1 MAIDRSAAR
10 LSGGEAAETPARTP
24 VPAVEVLWR
33 PGCGFCS
40 ALRRGLRHAGVDTVE
55 HDIWASPAAAARVRA
70 VTGGD
75 ETVPTVIV
83 GAQSLVNPS
92 VRQVLRALQ
101 DEYPDHEQPAAA
113 AEGTGGIRV
122 PGGTAGPWW
131 TAAVAATW
139 LALALWRPST
149 TWHLAPLLLAAAW
162 PWVVGQDQSHGDLA
176 SRRKVAAAGGAGLA
190 IAALTTAA
198 LAATG
203 HMEGPT
209 WTGSGSP
216 VVEALVL
223 AAAGSLV
230 ATLAGL
236 ARTVRR
242 STGASARVGSRTFA
256 TSDDVVLVEGNAY
269 FPLDTVPD
277 GVLRASS
284 TTSVCPWKGV
294 ASYYDVHVDDEVVPD
309 GAWTYRHPLPLARR
323 VKGRVAFW
331 HGIDVD
337 RS

>member
-1 MAIDRSAAR
+1 MAIDRAAAR

-33 PGCGFCS
+33 PGCGFCG
-40 ALRRGLRHAGVDTVE
+40 ALRRGLRRAGVDTVE

-83 GAQSLVNPS
+83 GTQSLVNPS
-92 VRQVLRALQ
+92 VSRVLRALQ
-101 DEYPDHEQPAAA
+101 DEYPEHEQPAAA
-113 AEGTGGIRV
+113 ERSGGVRV
-122 PGGTAGPWW
+122 PGGSAGPWW
-131 TAAVAATW
+131 TAAVALTW

-162 PWVVGQDQSHGDLA
+162 PWVVGQDQSPGDR
-176 SRRKVAAAGGAGLA
+176 SGRRRVLAAGVAGLT
-190 IAALTTAA
+190 AAVLGTAA
-198 LAATG
+198 LATSG
-203 HMEGPT
+203 LLRGPT

-223 AAAGSLV
+223 AVAGSLV

-242 STGASARVGSRTFA
+242 AATVSARLGTRSFA
-256 TSDDVVLVEGNAY
+256 ASDDVVLVEGNAY
-269 FPLDTVPD
+269 FPLDSVPD
-277 GVLRASS
+277 GVLQPSS

-294 ASYYDVHVDDEVVPD
+294 ASYYDVHVDDQVIPD

-323 VKGRVAFW
+323 VKGRVAFRN
-331 HGIDVD
+331 GIEVD
-337 RS
+337 RD